1 MGKKYWRCP
10 VIVRAL
16 YLAAEIETDI
26 YTWIKDCIREH
37 GFKEGYDY
45 YRSGSEQM
53 GPLEYNLPQSSIVEY
68 GLEFWAAYDI
78 ANIMEGR
85 QKELALKFLNVTL
98 ATSQSRY
105 RSDLIREKN
114 RKYIFALTSLSQ
126 KRPHNYIELLKALNG
141 GVKRKP

>member
-10 VIVRAL
+10 VIMRAL
-16 YLAAEIETDI
+16 YLSAEIETDI

-78 ANIMEGR
+78 ANIMEGH
-85 QKELALKFLNVTL
+85 QKELALKFLN
-98 ATSQSRY
+98 
-105 RSDLIREKN
+105 DLEQQGA
-114 RKYIFALTSLSQ
+114 F
-126 KRPHNYIELLKALNG
+126 NG
-141 GVKRKP
+141 YTIIKERNDAQDPPETNV